1 MIYQNI
7 LETIGNTPI
16 VKINR
21 LNNTKA
27 NIYVKVESFN
37 PGKSIK
43 DRVAYQMILD
53 GLDNKTINQETTI
66 IEPTSGNTG
75 VGLAMVCASLNMKL
89 IIVMPKSMSLERR
102 NLIQGYGAKL
112 VLSDSELGM
121 QGSIDKANQLQQEI
135 NNSIVLQQFENK
147 SNPNAHYKTTAKE
160 IFTDLDVD
168 VFVSGIGTGGTISGV
183 GRYLKERK
191 KDVLVYGVEPL
202 SSNILNGGKASS
214 HAIQGIGAN
223 FIPKNLDQSV
233 VDGYIDVKDEDAF
246 ITARALMQVEGI
258 GAGISSGAAL
268 WAALSLAKN
277 KEFDN
282 KNILVVLP
290 DTNERYLSTKLY

>member
-89 IIVMPKSMSLERR
+89 IIVMPESMSLERR

-282 KNILVVLP
+282 KNIVVILP

>member
-89 IIVMPKSMSLERR
+89 IIVMPESMSLERR

>member
-89 IIVMPKSMSLERR
+89 IIVMPESMSLERR

-112 VLSDSELGM
+112 ILTDSNLGM

-282 KNILVVLP
+282 KNIVVILP